1 MQVGPCTP
9 ETGPGAGGV
18 IVCAGVCSPQPV
30 SCLVGATRPPTRR
43 CRGAWRQGSTERR
56 GQRGGCFILIYKLF
70 KNFFVMEKLTYARED
85 SKETAGDFGRQR
97 CQPRASPPSRPSP
110 QLHPL
115 ISRVSPHAVLPKDKP
130 TAPWSCLLRPVPGAG
145 SRSWVEAYGKRQNPT
160 GTE

>member
-1 MQVGPCTP
+1 MSSSVRVSAPRSRCPAWWEQPDLLRDGVGA
-9 ETGPGAGGV
+9 PGAGEAPNGV
-18 IVCAGVCSPQPV
+18 GS
-30 SCLVGATRPPTRR
+30 GAAASYSFT
-43 CRGAWRQGSTERR
+43 S
-56 GQRGGCFILIYKLF
+56 YF
-70 KNFFVMEKLTYARED
+70 KIFLLWKNSHTPSRED

-130 TAPWSCLLRPVPGAG
+130 TAPWSCLLWPVPGAG
-145 SRSWVEAYGKRQNPT
+145 SRSRVEAYGKRQNPT